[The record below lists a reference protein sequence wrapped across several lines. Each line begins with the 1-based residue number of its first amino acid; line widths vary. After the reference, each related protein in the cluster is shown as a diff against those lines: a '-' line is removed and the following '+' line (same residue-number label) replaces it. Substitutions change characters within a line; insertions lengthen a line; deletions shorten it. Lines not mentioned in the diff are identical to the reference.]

1 MLLSS
6 QASQSAAA
14 AVRRFKGGRARPS
27 WSSPR
32 LIRRSKWRIAACGFG
47 LIALLQISAWW
58 ERAQFPKSLPEDLA
72 AAPPPAWTEI
82 LRPAEVFRLDAPE
95 FSGQPRSYLALL
107 RRNGGGR
114 KDILE
119 FGGNGDAAANFRL
132 VIYRPGGETVANQPF
147 FVELARGAAETGQ
160 AISHLT
166 QPGPMATKFG
176 DFEVSELLLARGS
189 GPARECLGF
198 RFAAA
203 APDLRIHGFT
213 CGAEGSSPPAKA
225 ELACLIDRLE
235 LVTPPDD
242 EQLVWF
248 FAAHEST
255 GVSPC
260 RDAAPLQGAGRA
272 SGNQTAALGLR
283 EADPD

>member
-1 MLLSS
+1 MLLSPQLS
-6 QASQSAAA
+6 HGAAA
-14 AVRRFKGGRARPS
+14 TVRRFMGGRARLF
-27 WSSPR
+27 WSRPH
-32 LIRRSKWRIAACGFG
+32 LIRRSKWRFAACGFG
-47 LIALLQISAWW
+47 LIGLLLISAWW
-58 ERAQFPKSLPEDLA
+58 DRAQSPQSPPEDQA

-95 FSGQPRSYLALL
+95 FSGQPRSYLALR

-119 FGGNGDAAANFRL
+119 FGGNGDAGAKFRIE
-132 VIYRPGGETVANQPF
+132 IYRPGSETVANQPF

-166 QPGPMATKFG
+166 QPGAMATKFG
-176 DFEVSELLLARGS
+176 DFEVSELLLARGG

-203 APDLRIHGFT
+203 APVLRIDGFA
-213 CGAEGSSPPAKA
+213 CGAEGSSSLTQAQ
-225 ELACLIDRLE
+225 LACFIDSLE
-235 LVTPPDD
+235 LITPPDE

-248 FAAHEST
+248 FAAHEAT

-260 RDAAPLQGAGRA
+260 QDAAPLQRAGRA
-272 SGNQTAALGLR
+272 TGKRTAAIELR
-283 EADPD
+283 DVDPD